1 MYDEGKKSGPIGAK
15 EALGDKGWAKAMDS
29 YESLKGVLDQSGV
42 SMDQFM
48 KDCGMDTEMEGS
60 GEYSKTEEDISP
72 ADDQKK
78 MAIVMALKKKSAFL
92 DE

>member
-1 MYDEGKKSGPIGAK
+1 MYDENKKSGPIGSK

-48 KDCGMDTEMEGS
+48 KDCGEATEMEGS
-60 GEYSKTEEDISP
+60 GEYSKTEEDLP
-72 ADDQKK
+72 HDDDKKK

-92 DE
+92 E